1 MSRTRSTWAI
11 LAMGCVLAFACEE
24 GPVSPRQGTISVAVY
39 DGGDPGSP
47 VPDVD
52 IVVTPVDLHRR
63 TDDNGH
69 ATFHV
74 DPGGYYVDASV
85 CCVGPGPINYHRPVT
100 VNAGQTSEVMLPA
113 CLSCVTDPGLP
124 Q

>member
-1 MSRTRSTWAI
+1 MKRSTRVL

-24 GPVSPRQGTISVAVY
+24 GPVSPRQGTITVAVY

-52 IVVTPVDLHRR
+52 IVITPVDLHR
-63 TDDNGH
+63 TTGDNGL

-74 DPGGYYVDASV
+74 DPGGYYVDAGV
-85 CCVGPGPINYHRPVT
+85 CCNGGGTIDYHVPVT
-100 VNAGQTSEVMLPA
+100 VKAGETSEVPLDA
-113 CLSCVTDPGLP
+113 CLSCFFDLP

>member
-1 MSRTRSTWAI
+1 MKRSTRVL
-11 LAMGCVLAFACEE
+11 LAMGCILAFACEE

-52 IVVTPVDLHRR
+52 IVITPVDLHRR
-63 TDDNGH
+63 TDDNGL

-85 CCVGPGPINYHRPVT
+85 CCVGPGNINYHRPVT
-100 VNAGQTSEVMLPA
+100 VSAGQTSEVTLNA
-113 CLSCVTDPGLP
+113 CLSCESGLP

>member
-1 MSRTRSTWAI
+1 MKKSRSTRVI

-24 GPVSPRQGTISVAVY
+24 GPVSPRQGVISVAVY

-74 DPGGYYVDASV
+74 DPGGYYVDAGV
-85 CCVGPGPINYHRPVT
+85 CCVGPGTIDYHVPVT
-100 VNAGQTSEVMLPA
+100 VTAGQTSEVMLQA
-113 CLSCVTDPGLP
+113 CLSCESDPRLP